1 MMWALCNGSW
11 CSMFWR
17 LPMFIGLC
25 VGQFVFLRT
34 KRYSTSVD
42 TLIVKTIEYG
52 LLKTHV
58 HCMKILCIRHRL
70 VFGKRC
76 LENKSLDDSYLKR
89 QLLRKFTKMGRPP
102 LLRKQQF
109 SYRTSC
115 RAWDFGHRGPQT

>member
-34 KRYSTSVD
+34 KRYSTSMD

-76 LENKSLDDSYLKR
+76 LENNRWTTVFEETITAENYSDILTHFVA
-89 QLLRKFTKMGRPP
+89 LLEENK
-102 LLRKQQF
+102 
-109 SYRTSC
+109 
-115 RAWDFGHRGPQT
+115 